1 MRLAR
6 FVMALLVAPLV
17 LTLHAQTAAA
27 APPSNDTVAGATAAT
42 IGFTEELDTAEAT
55 TDADDDQLNATCGA
69 PVTDASVWYTF
80 TSAADASVIV
90 DVSQSSYSSGVLVG
104 VGTPGNLTTVT
115 CGPGTV
121 TFSAAAGTTY
131 YVLAIDDQFDGG
143 GNGGTLRISFNPGPT
158 PPTVDITVDRFGRV
172 NPGTGVATI
181 TGTYTCTSADFI
193 SVSVDARQDFGRFTV
208 SGSGAFF
215 DGLTCDGTTRSWS
228 ADVFPQGGKFA
239 GGQAMTMTFAVSCGP
254 FQCAFDFEE
263 RTVQLRGDRPECPT
277 LVAAPHTSF
286 TLSNGDAAGSVATFT
301 ANSGYALVG
310 PTSLRCRGDGS
321 WSGPVPTA
329 VGTGS
334 ITVTPNTGLVDG
346 QLVTVTLAGFPA
358 LGTVGWCQGVPVEP
372 ASASNC
378 GGPIRT
384 GQTDASGGLIDPSY
398 PVARFIFV
406 PTLGRT
412 VDCAAETCIIG
423 AADVTDIPGSV
434 ANAELSFSDTDP
446 PA

>member
-6 FVMALLVAPLV
+6 FVIALLVAPLL
-17 LTLHAQTAAA
+17 LTLQAQTAAA
-27 APPSNDTVAGATAAT
+27 APPSNDTFAGATPAT
-42 IGFTEELDTAEAT
+42 IGFTEELDTTEAT
-55 TDADDDQLNATCGA
+55 TDADDAQLNATCGA
-69 PVTDASVWYTF
+69 PATDASVWYAF
-80 TSAADASVIV
+80 TTAADTGVVV
-90 DVSQSSYSSGVLVG
+90 DVSQSSYSAGVLVG

-121 TFSAAAGTTY
+121 TFFVAAGTTY

-143 GNGGTLRISFNPGPT
+143 GNGGTLRISFNPGPP
-158 PPTVDITVDRFGRV
+158 PPTLDITVDQFGGVDAR
-172 NPGTGVATI
+172 TGVATI
-181 TGTYTCTSADFI
+181 TGTYTCTSADSI
-193 SVSVDARQDFGRFTV
+193 SVFVGATQDFGRFTV

-239 GGQAMTMTFAVSCGP
+239 GGKAMTVTFAVSCGP
-254 FQCAFDFEE
+254 LQCAFDFEE
-263 RTVQLRGDRPECPT
+263 RTVQLRGGLPECPT

-286 TLSNGDAAGSVATFT
+286 TLSNGYAVGSVATFT
-301 ANSGYALVG
+301 ADSGYALVG

-329 VGTGS
+329 EGTGS
-334 ITVTPNTGLVDG
+334 VTVTPNTGLVDG
-346 QLVTVTLAGFPA
+346 QTVTVTLAGFPA

-372 ASASNC
+372 ASSSNC

-384 GQTDASGGLIDPSY
+384 GQTDASGGLTDPSY

-412 VDCAAETCIIG
+412 VDCAAETCVIG

-434 ANAELSFSDTDP
+434 ANAYLSFSDTDP